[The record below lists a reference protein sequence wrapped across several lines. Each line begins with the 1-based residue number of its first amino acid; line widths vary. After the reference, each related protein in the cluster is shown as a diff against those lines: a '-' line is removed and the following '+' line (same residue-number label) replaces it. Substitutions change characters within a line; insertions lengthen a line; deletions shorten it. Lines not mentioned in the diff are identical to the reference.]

1 MADLSKLRKLIS
13 ETADAARGSIRAY
26 HGSPYD
32 FDRFDAS
39 KIGTGEGA
47 QAYGYGMYFAG
58 AEPTAKSYR
67 DSLSG
72 QLAADGQ
79 ILDRNAPHRDV
90 ATLLAMGEDESVLR
104 KFAQME
110 HDRLSDRLAKLQER
124 FNSLGG
130 WESDATKGMPAQ
142 MAELR
147 VRRDRHAE
155 RLAGLDHY
163 AGKTVGHN
171 RGHMY
176 EVAIDAPE
184 QTLLDWDAPIS
195 RQPKRIQKVFGD
207 FAMDQPGD
215 GGRIYRDIAT
225 RHGEAFDDDM
235 TGVSANLEASK
246 ELLAEGVPG
255 LRYLDGGSRA
265 AGQGTRNYVMF
276 PGTEDSIRILRKYG
290 LLPPLMAPVLMQD
303 DQ

>member
-1 MADLSKLRKLIS
+1 MAGPGTVDDVLRVIAGQAEQPKY
-13 ETADAARGSIRAY
+13 IRAY

-47 QAYGYGMYFAG
+47 QAYGHGLYFAG

-90 ATLLAMGEDESVLR
+90 ATLLAMGDDESVLR

-163 AGKTVGHN
+163 AGKAVGHN

-176 EVAIDAPE
+176 DVAIDAPE
-184 QTLLDWDAPIS
+184 QSLLDWDAPLRS
-195 RQPKRIQKVFGD
+195 QPVVTQRIPD
-207 FAMDQPGD
+207 YANAMDSDATGYHLYDWMKLWHGGPKNASEALLKEHGIPG
-215 GGRIYRDIAT
+215 I
-225 RHGEAFDDDM
+225 
-235 TGVSANLEASK
+235 
-246 ELLAEGVPG
+246 
-255 LRYLDGGSRA
+255 RYLDGNSRA
-265 AGQGTRNYVMF
+265 AGQGTSNYVMF

-290 LLPPLMAPVLMQD
+290 LMAPVAAGAAMEQR
-303 DQ
+303 